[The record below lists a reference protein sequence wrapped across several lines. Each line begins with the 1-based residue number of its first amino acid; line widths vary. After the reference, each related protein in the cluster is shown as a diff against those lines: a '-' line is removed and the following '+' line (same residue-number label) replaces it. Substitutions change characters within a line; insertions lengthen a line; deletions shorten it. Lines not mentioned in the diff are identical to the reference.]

1 MNARLDTFDDAS
13 TRDAV
18 LVADVGGTHAR
29 FALVGEGGV
38 PRILAKVACAAYPG
52 LDAAIADQLDRLPA
66 HQRPRRA
73 AIAVAAVVNSDVVR
87 LTNLDWEFSKDELR
101 GELGLDELLV
111 LNDFEALAWSLP
123 HLPKSE
129 LRQVGGGR
137 PDPRGTLAVL
147 GPGTGLGVSGL
158 VPCHDG
164 WAAIR
169 GEGGHVSF
177 SPADARE
184 AALLASVWEHHPH
197 VSAERL
203 VSGIGLPMLH
213 RAICEVG
220 GHVHRELDAAEI
232 ARMAREHAD
241 PACLQTIDAFCAML
255 GTIAGNLALT
265 LGATGGVYIGGGIVP
280 KLGEAFHR
288 SSFRHRFEAKGR
300 FTAHNAAIPVYVIES
315 QTPAFVGAAA
325 ALNDAATHR
334 RQAMP
339 LARSHEAGI
348 HETA

>member
-1 MNARLDTFDDAS
+1 MNALLDNFDDA
-13 TRDAV
+13 TGRGTA

-29 FALVGEGGV
+29 FALVDEDGTQHL
-38 PRILAKVACAAYPG
+38 LAKVACATYPG

-73 AIAVAAVVNSDVVR
+73 AIAVAAVVGSDVVR

-101 GELGLDELLV
+101 DELGLHDLLV

-137 PDPRGTLAVL
+137 PEPRGTLAVL
-147 GPGTGLGVSGL
+147 GPGTGLGMSGL

-184 AALLASVWEHHPH
+184 AALLARVWAHHPH

-220 GHVHRELDAAEI
+220 RHAWRERDAAEI
-232 ARMAREHAD
+232 GRLAREQAD
-241 PACLQTIDAFCAML
+241 TACVETIEAFCAML

-265 LGATGGVYIGGGIVP
+265 LGATGGVYIAGGIVP
-280 KLGEAFHR
+280 KLGDAFHR
-288 SSFRHRFEAKGR
+288 SAFRQRFEAKGR

-315 QTPAFVGAAA
+315 QTPALVGAAA
-325 ALNDAATHR
+325 ALNDAVMHR
-334 RQAMP
+334 RPALPRQPSYAGGV
-339 LARSHEAGI
+339 HEA
-348 HETA
+348 A